1 MRNHH
6 SKPAPCS
13 LHCLQKT
20 VIPYGNQRNPPIASK
35 LLLLQH
41 YNTPQRGTKMNSNS
55 LTIDTNQPLQPA
67 TLSDTELLSRL
78 LWQDRQHADDLL
90 LRFGGLRGIQIAC
103 RLPTKEREGLDDK
116 TATHIRLAHELVHR
130 QLRQSLQRGI
140 SLTSPAKTMEYLQTA
155 LRDRRREI
163 FTCLFLDTRHRV
175 IATEDLFQGSIDG
188 ACVYPRVVAERAL
201 RLSAAAVIVAHNHPS
216 GVSEPSLADQAITR
230 RLKDAL
236 LLLEIRLLD
245 HFVVGDGPPVS
256 MASRGML

>member
-1 MRNHH
+1 MAAIRG
-6 SKPAPCS
+6 
-13 LHCLQKT
+13 LQ
-20 VIPYGNQRNPPIASK
+20 IASR
-35 LLLLQH
+35 L
-41 YNTPQRGTKMNSNS
+41 
-55 LTIDTNQPLQPA
+55 A
-67 TLSDTELLSRL
+67 T
-78 LWQDRQHADDLL
+78 
-90 LRFGGLRGIQIAC
+90 G
-103 RLPTKEREGLDDK
+103 EREGLDDR
-116 TATHIRLAHELVHR
+116 TAELIQLAHELVRR
-130 QLRQSLQRGI
+130 QLKQSLQRGV
-140 SLTSPAKTMEYLQTA
+140 SLTSPAMTMEYLQTV
-155 LRDRRREI
+155 LRDRNREI

-175 IATEDLFQGSIDG
+175 IASENLFQGSIDG

>member
-1 MRNHH
+1 MKLNNLSSGDSENR
-6 SKPAPCS
+6 SQPRFEPETLTDAE
-13 LHCLQKT
+13 LL
-20 VIPYGNQRNPPIASK
+20 SK
-35 LLLLQH
+35 LLYPGKPRTRSERLAESLLQ
-41 YNTPQRGTKMNSNS
+41 N
-55 LTIDTNQPLQPA
+55 
-67 TLSDTELLSRL
+67 
-78 LWQDRQHADDLL
+78 
-90 LRFGGLRGIQIAC
+90 FGGLRGLQIAS
-103 RLPTKEREGLDDK
+103 RLSACEREGLDDK
-116 TATHIRLAHELVHR
+116 AAVLIQMVHELVRR
-130 QLRQSLQRGI
+130 QLKQSLQRGI
-140 SLTSPAKTMEYLQTA
+140 SLTSPAMTMEYLQTV
-155 LRDRRREI
+155 LRDRNREI

-175 IATEDLFQGSIDG
+175 IATENLFQGSIDG

>member
-1 MRNHH
+1 MKTSLIEKDRFDRHPSRQMR
-6 SKPAPCS
+6 AD
-13 LHCLQKT
+13 
-20 VIPYGNQRNPPIASK
+20 
-35 LLLLQH
+35 LLSDAELLCNLVHPGCIESDHVQACEDLLQCF
-41 YNTPQRGTKMNSNS
+41 
-55 LTIDTNQPLQPA
+55 D
-67 TLSDTELLSRL
+67 
-78 LWQDRQHADDLL
+78 
-90 LRFGGLRGIQIAC
+90 GLRGLTVASRLNTPERPGLADPVAWQIQ
-103 RLPTKEREGLDDK
+103 
-116 TATHIRLAHELVHR
+116 LAHELVRR
-130 QLRQSLQRGI
+130 QLKQSLQRGV
-140 SLTSPAKTMEYLQTA
+140 SLTSPATTIEYLQTV
-155 LRDRRREI
+155 LRDRNREI

-175 IATEDLFQGSIDG
+175 IASEDLFQGSIDG